1 MLIREQVD
9 RFEIRGFLGRG
20 AVADVYLAWD
30 PTREEEIALKVV
42 RKESSDPEMLQA
54 ERNGVVLQDRIARV
68 SRQVAAVHEQGEDD
82 GLFWVV
88 MEYVHGEDL
97 SKALARGA
105 LPVDRALE
113 IACQLCEMLEA
124 FHDFSTEI
132 GGRTVH
138 GVVHGD
144 LKPENIRLQDGDRVR
159 VLDFGIAKHLSQ
171 TRRFTVNLFG
181 SLPYTPPER
190 LDRGIVDHHSDL
202 WAVGVLLYLM
212 VSGQRPFPGDT
223 AEELERWIRQHKPP
237 LPLPDSCPP
246 GLRRIVYRTLAADP
260 ARRYPNA
267 AALKSEVQAL
277 LEGRPLSDEAPAET
291 GPAAAD
297 PSATRRTA
305 GVLDESGSWLPPPPP
320 PPAIPASPTGPA
332 DDHPEATRRTDRAA
346 AAPNPAEPSPA
357 EATRRT
363 VAPPSMLFPE
373 DGAPLEGEPASRP
386 RPRRRRKVLAAL
398 AAVLLLAVL
407 FTQVWVRGEAAEI
420 RDVLAA
426 TSDPDLDAILA
437 RYREAEGLTLYTG
450 IGLGAAR
457 EELRE
462 ALTRE
467 AENIL
472 RGYHGDD
479 PRSTE
484 TGWRRA
490 YEYLQEALEL
500 DFTDLRTRA
509 RRTYARAHLDRIE
522 AQALRSRGEREA
534 ADEKLN
540 DAIAGFRQAARR
552 DPDWADPYLG
562 LTRIYA
568 YERFDLDRL
577 QQAVGELRRRGYPIG
592 RRETAMLGDGFRM
605 RGQEFQAR
613 ANRVR
618 DSDEEERFLRQ
629 AREHYEQAID
639 FYDEIPDYANVRANR
654 ALAERRLGEVEGR
667 LDEVDLPGF
676 LEKILGL

>member
-1 MLIREQVD
+1 VLIREQVE
-9 RFEIRGFLGRG
+9 RFEIRDFLGRG

-30 PTREEEIALKVV
+30 PRREEEIALKVL
-42 RKESSDPEMLQA
+42 RKGSSDPEMLQA

-68 SRQVAAVHEQGEDD
+68 SPQVAAVHEQGEDD

-88 MEYVHGEDL
+88 MEYVDGEDL
-97 SKALARGA
+97 SKVLDRGA
-105 LPVDRALE
+105 LPVDRSLA
-113 IACQLCEMLEA
+113 IASQLCEMLEA

-212 VSGQRPFPGDT
+212 VSGQRPFPGET
-223 AEELERWIRQHKPP
+223 AEELEQWIRQRRPP

-246 GLRRIVYRTLAADP
+246 GLRRVVYRTLAADP
-260 ARRYPNA
+260 ARRYPSA
-267 AALKSEVQAL
+267 AALRADVQAL
-277 LEGRPLSDEAPAET
+277 LEGRPPTDEA
-291 GPAAAD
+291 GPAAPD

-305 GVLDESGSWLPPPPP
+305 RPLDDSGSWPPPLPNPPPP
-320 PPAIPASPTGPA
+320 
-332 DDHPEATRRTDRAA
+332 
-346 AAPNPAEPSPA
+346 PA

-363 VAPPSMLFPE
+363 VPPPAMLFPE

-386 RPRRRRKVLAAL
+386 RPRRLRKVLAAL
-398 AAVLLLAVL
+398 AAVLILAVL
-407 FTQVWVRGEAAEI
+407 ASQAWVRGEAAEI
-420 RDVLAA
+420 RDELAA
-426 TSDPDLDAILA
+426 TSEPDLDAVLA
-437 RYREAEGLTLYTG
+437 RYREAEGATLYTG

-472 RGYHGDD
+472 RAYHGDD

-490 YEYLQEALEL
+490 HEYLQKALEL

-522 AQALRSRGEREA
+522 AQTLRSRGEREA
-534 ADEKLN
+534 ADRKLN
-540 DAIAGFRQAARR
+540 QAINGFRLAARR
-552 DPDWADPYLG
+552 DSEWADPYLG

-577 QQAVGELRRRGYPIG
+577 QAAVGELRRRGYPIG

-613 ANRVR
+613 ANGVR
-618 DSDEEERFLRQ
+618 GTDEEERFLRQ

-639 FYDEIPDYANVRANR
+639 FYDEIPSYANVRANR
-654 ALAERRLGEVEGR
+654 TLAERRLGEVEAR
-667 LDEVDLPGF
+667 LDETDLPGF
-676 LEKILGL
+676 LERLLGGL